1 MNETTTEATEAIDS
15 SNTLSTEVVK
25 RIRHAILCGE
35 LPPGSKLRLEALRQ
49 KLGITQSR
57 GPLREALS
65 RLGSEG
71 LVLIED
77 QRGYRVAPISED
89 NLQEIAKLRV
99 HLETLALREAISKGS
114 ETWIHSVQVA
124 LENLSLVKRWDG
136 MPVEELTK
144 WELAHHSFHF
154 TLLSACGMPQ
164 LLSYCE
170 SLHDQNDRYRRI
182 FLAKN
187 PFDRDVKG
195 EHKLILDAT
204 IERNADLACVLLAQ
218 HIERTTKNIAKA
230 IADQK
235 I

>member
-1 MNETTTEATEAIDS
+1 
-15 SNTLSTEVVK
+15 
-25 RIRHAILCGE
+25 
-35 LPPGSKLRLEALRQ
+35 
-49 KLGITQSR
+49 
-57 GPLREALS
+57 
-65 RLGSEG
+65 
-71 LVLIED
+71 
-77 QRGYRVAPISED
+77 
-89 NLQEIAKLRV
+89 
-99 HLETLALREAISKGS
+99 
-114 ETWIHSVQVA
+114 
-124 LENLSLVKRWDG
+124 